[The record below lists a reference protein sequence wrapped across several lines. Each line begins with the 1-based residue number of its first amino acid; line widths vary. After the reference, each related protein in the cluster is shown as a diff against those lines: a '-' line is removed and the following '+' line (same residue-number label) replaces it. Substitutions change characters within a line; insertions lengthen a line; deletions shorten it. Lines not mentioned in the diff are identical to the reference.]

1 MKSKVSKFFEV
12 KIQYQKTLEDGKE
25 KKVTEQYV
33 VEALSFTEA
42 ETRIIEEMTPY
53 IDGEFDIVSEKIAPY
68 NEIFLSDNYYTDDKW
83 FVSKVAFIT
92 IDEKTEKEKKQTF
105 RYLVQAAT
113 SELALDYTK
122 EMLSHGMSDYR
133 IDAVQDTPTLDVF
146 LYEVKKEVVET
157 PEENAADNDF

>member
-1 MKSKVSKFFEV
+1 MKSKVSKYYEV
-12 KIQYQKTLEDGKE
+12 KIQYQKMQEDGKE

-53 IDGEFDIVSEKIAPY
+53 ISGEFDVVAEKIAPY
-68 NEIFLSDNYYTDDKW
+68 NEIILSDRTDDDKW

>member
-1 MKSKVSKFFEV
+1 MKSRVSKFFEV
-12 KIQYQKTLEDGKE
+12 KVQYQEIQEDGKE

-42 ETRIIEEMTPY
+42 ETRIIEEMTPF
-53 IDGEFDIVSEKIAPY
+53 ISGDFDVVSEKIAPF
-68 NEIFLSDNYYTDDKW
+68 NEIFLSDNNTDDKW
-83 FVSKVAFIT
+83 FVSKVSFIT

-122 EMLSHGMSDYR
+122 EMLSHGMSDYC

-146 LYEVKKEVVET
+146 LYEVKKEVAET
-157 PEENAADNDF
+157 PEENANDNDL

>member
-1 MKSKVSKFFEV
+1 MKSKVSKYYEV
-12 KIQYQKTLEDGKE
+12 KIQYHKMQEDGKE

-53 IDGEFDIVSEKIAPY
+53 ISGEFDVVSEKIAPY
-68 NEIFLSDNYYTDDKW
+68 NEIFLSDRTDDDKW

-122 EMLSHGMSDYR
+122 EMFSHGMSDYS
-133 IDAVQDTPTLDVF
+133 IEAVQDTPTLDVF
-146 LYEVKKEVVET
+146 LYEVKKDVVET

>member
-1 MKSKVSKFFEV
+1 MKSKVSKYYEV
-12 KIQYQKTLEDGKE
+12 KIQYQKMQEDGKE

-42 ETRIIEEMTPY
+42 ESRIIEEMTPY
-53 IDGEFDIVSEKIAPY
+53 ISGEFDVVSEKIAPY
-68 NEIFLSDNYYTDDKW
+68 NEIFLSDRTDDDKW
-83 FVSKVAFIT
+83 FISKVGFNT
-92 IDEKTEKEKKQTF
+92 LDERTDKEKKQTF

-122 EMLSHGMSDYR
+122 EMFSHGMSDYS
-133 IDAVQDTPTLDVF
+133 IEAVQDTPTLDVF
-146 LYEVKKEVVET
+146 LYEVKKDVVET

>member
-1 MKSKVSKFFEV
+1 MKSRVSKFYEV
-12 KIQYQKTLEDGKE
+12 KIQYHKMQEDGKE

-33 VEALSFTEA
+33 VEALTFTEA
-42 ETRIIEEMTPY
+42 ESRIIEEMTPY
-53 IDGEFDIVSEKIAPY
+53 ISGEFDVVSEKIAPY
-68 NEIFLSDNYYTDDKW
+68 NEIFLSDRTDDDKW
-83 FVSKVAFIT
+83 FISKVGFIT
-92 IDEKTEKEKKQTF
+92 LDEKTEKEKKQTF

-122 EMLSHGMSDYR
+122 EMFSHGMSDYC

>member
-1 MKSKVSKFFEV
+1 MKSKVSKYYEV

-42 ETRIIEEMTPY
+42 ESRIIEEMTPY
-53 IDGEFDIVSEKIAPY
+53 ISGEFDVVSEKIAPY
-68 NEIFLSDNYYTDDKW
+68 NEIFLSDRTDDDKW
-83 FVSKVAFIT
+83 FISKVGFIT
-92 IDEKTEKEKKQTF
+92 LDERTDKEKKQTF

-122 EMLSHGMSDYR
+122 EMFSHGMSEYC
-133 IDAVQDTPTLDVF
+133 IEAVQDTPTLEVF
-146 LYEVKKEVVET
+146 LIEDNKDSVET
-157 PEENAADNDF
+157 A

>member
-1 MKSKVSKFFEV
+1 MKSRVSKYYEV
-12 KIQYQKTLEDGKE
+12 KIQYQKMQEDGKE

-42 ETRIIEEMTPY
+42 ESRIIEEMTPY
-53 IDGEFDIVSEKIAPY
+53 ISGEFDVVSEKIAPY
-68 NEIFLSDNYYTDDKW
+68 NEIFLSDRTDDDKW
-83 FVSKVAFIT
+83 FISKVGFIT
-92 IDEKTEKEKKQTF
+92 LDERTDKEKKQTF

-122 EMLSHGMSDYR
+122 EMFSHGMSDYS
-133 IDAVQDTPTLDVF
+133 IEAVQDTPTLDVF
-146 LYEVKKEVVET
+146 LYEVKKDVVET

>member
-1 MKSKVSKFFEV
+1 MKTKFSKYFEV
-12 KIQYQKTLEDGKE
+12 KIQYQKTLEDGRE

-42 ETRIIEEMTPY
+42 EARIIEEMTTY
-53 IDGEFDIVSEKIAPY
+53 VSGEFDVVSEKIAPY
-68 NEIFLSDNYYTDDKW
+68 NEIFISDNSTDDKW
-83 FVSKVAFIT
+83 FVSKVGFIT
-92 IDEKTEKEKKQTF
+92 LDEKTAKEKKQTF

-122 EMLSHGMSDYR
+122 EMFSHGMSDYC
-133 IDAVQDTPTLDVF
+133 IDAVKDTPTLDVF

-157 PEENAADNDF
+157 PEEY

>member
-1 MKSKVSKFFEV
+1 MKSKVSKYYEV
-12 KIQYQKTLEDGKE
+12 KIQYQKMQEDGKE

-33 VEALSFTEA
+33 VEALTFTEA
-42 ETRIIEEMTPY
+42 ESRITEEMTPF
-53 IDGEFDIVSEKIAPY
+53 IDGDFDVVSEKIAPY
-68 NEIFLSDNYYTDDKW
+68 NEILLSDSYSDDKW

-122 EMLSHGMSDYR
+122 EMFSHGMSDYS
-133 IDAVQDTPTLDVF
+133 IDSVQDTPTLDVF

>member
-1 MKSKVSKFFEV
+1 MKSRVSKFYEV
-12 KIQYQKTLEDGKE
+12 KVQYQKTLEDGRE

-42 ETRIIEEMTPY
+42 ESRIAEEMLPY
-53 IDGEFDIVSEKIAPY
+53 TDGDLDVVSEKIAPF
-68 NEIFLSDNYYTDDKW
+68 NEIFLSDRTDDDKW

-92 IDEKTEKEKKQTF
+92 LDERTDKEKKQTF

-122 EMLSHGMSDYR
+122 EMFSHGMSDYS
-133 IDAVQDTPTLDVF
+133 IEAVQDTPTLDVF
-146 LYEVKKEVVET
+146 LHEVKKEVVET